1 MRTTNEILD
10 AAKTAIKADSDYRLA
25 KELETNQGHITNWR
39 AKKSQPNNEMVYR
52 LAVLLEEDPAQVL
65 AEIEADFAKTPER
78 AGYWLNFLR
87 CGRPQA
93 VQRSPSSGLPTGWST
108 SGAGGAEGAGDGGP
122 HKMRLCRTHG
132 SNSRRRSIRSRRWA
146 RRSMIA

>member
-10 AAKTAIKADSDYRLA
+10 AAKTAIGAGSDYRLA
-25 KELETNQGHITNWR
+25 MELETTPGRVNMWR

-52 LAVLLEEDPAQVL
+52 LAIMLAEDPARLL
-65 AEIEADFAKTPER
+65 AEIEADFAKSPER

-87 CGRPQA
+87 SGGPQA
-93 VQRSPSSGLPTGWST
+93 IQHSPSSGLHTGWSE

-122 HKMRLCRTHG
+122 HKMPYVK
-132 SNSRRRSIRSRRWA
+132 
-146 RRSMIA
+146 